1 MNKRWILLIVMVIAA
16 LALAACDGDDE
27 EESPTVEPTPTEEA
41 VEEATEEPTEEPAAE
56 EEPTEEPAAEEPTE
70 EAAEEEMTEEAT
82 EEAAAEE
89 EATEEVAMA
98 PEETEEATEEAA
110 AEEEAAEEEMTE
122 EAMAEDEG
130 VTPPPFAIDLPEG
143 ETFRVAVVMPSTSTD
158 LAFSQSMADS
168 LAIIQDA
175 LGEDRFEYAVSENI
189 FVVEDAATAIR
200 DYATQDF
207 DLVIAHGSQYGS
219 SLEEIAPDFPET
231 AFAWGTTVNTFV
243 DEGITNVYAYEAR
256 SEEGGYVFGVMA
268 AHLTESNVIGVIGPI
283 ETGDAK
289 LYVDGFVAGVKSV
302 NPEIDPIV
310 NYIQSFGDLALAAE
324 AADAM
329 LANGADVLT
338 GTAQMVPGAIQKA
351 SEEDALWFGTQANQ
365 TDLAPEIVVANQVY
379 DWIVVLEDI
388 INRVLAGELGGEAY
402 AITLENG
409 GLRIEY
415 NDAYELPEDV
425 RAAADDAA
433 AAISAGE
440 IDVMA
445 AIDEAMGEPAEAA
458 EEEMTEEATEE
469 AAAEEEMTEEAMA
482 EDEGVT
488 PLPLAIDLPEGETF
502 RVAVVM
508 PSTST
513 DLAFSQS
520 MADSLAIIQDALGED
535 RFEYAVSENI
545 FVVEDAATAIRDYA
559 TQDFDLVIAHGSQ
572 YGSSLEEIAPDFP
585 ETAFAW
591 GTTVNTFVDE
601 GITNVYAYEA
611 RSEEGGYVFGVMAA
625 HLTESNVI
633 GVIGPIETGDAK
645 LYVDGFV
652 AGVKSV
658 NPEIDPIVN
667 YIQSFGDL
675 ALAAEAAD
683 AMLANGA
690 DVLTGTAQM
699 VPGAIQK
706 ASEEDALW
714 FGTQANQTDLAPEIV
729 VANQVYDWIVV
740 LEDIINRVLA
750 GELGGEA
757 YAITLENGGLRIE
770 YNDAYELPEDVRAA
784 ADDAAAAI
792 SAGEIDVMAAID
804 EAMGEPAEEAGD

>member
-1 MNKRWILLIVMVIAA
+1 
-16 LALAACDGDDE
+16 
-27 EESPTVEPTPTEEA
+27 
-41 VEEATEEPTEEPAAE
+41 
-56 EEPTEEPAAEEPTE
+56 
-70 EAAEEEMTEEAT
+70 
-82 EEAAAEE
+82 
-89 EATEEVAMA
+89 
-98 PEETEEATEEAA
+98 
-110 AEEEAAEEEMTE
+110 
-122 EAMAEDEG
+122 
-130 VTPPPFAIDLPEG
+130 
-143 ETFRVAVVMPSTSTD
+143 
-158 LAFSQSMADS
+158 
-168 LAIIQDA
+168 
-175 LGEDRFEYAVSENI
+175 
-189 FVVEDAATAIR
+189 
-200 DYATQDF
+200 
-207 DLVIAHGSQYGS
+207 
-219 SLEEIAPDFPET
+219 
-231 AFAWGTTVNTFV
+231 
-243 DEGITNVYAYEAR
+243 
-256 SEEGGYVFGVMA
+256 
-268 AHLTESNVIGVIGPI
+268 
-283 ETGDAK
+283 
-289 LYVDGFVAGVKSV
+289 
-302 NPEIDPIV
+302 
-310 NYIQSFGDLALAAE
+310 GDLALAAE

-445 AIDEAMGEPAEAA
+445 AIDEAMGEPAEATEEEAA

-469 AAAEEEMTEEAMA
+469 AAAEEEAAEEEMTEEAMA

-611 RSEEGGYVFGVMAA
+611 RSEEGG
-625 HLTESNVI
+625 
-633 GVIGPIETGDAK
+633 
-645 LYVDGFV
+645 
-652 AGVKSV
+652 
-658 NPEIDPIVN
+658 
-667 YIQSFGDL
+667 
-675 ALAAEAAD
+675 
-683 AMLANGA
+683 
-690 DVLTGTAQM
+690 
-699 VPGAIQK
+699 
-706 ASEEDALW
+706 
-714 FGTQANQTDLAPEIV
+714 
-729 VANQVYDWIVV
+729 
-740 LEDIINRVLA
+740 
-750 GELGGEA
+750 
-757 YAITLENGGLRIE
+757 
-770 YNDAYELPEDVRAA
+770 
-784 ADDAAAAI
+784 
-792 SAGEIDVMAAID
+792 
-804 EAMGEPAEEAGD
+804 